1 MRDRILKYLEEIGRP
16 LPATDILQS
25 VLNIRSPNVAAA
37 ERVLRGILRGDP
49 RFRASRGLWQACVR
63 RSGRAPDDFQA
74 VFSIF
79 IERGAAPQCPG
90 CLRGALYA
98 SEARILWKFDLSP
111 SAPSP
116 DVRALR
122 RMVGGAR
129 PGLLLTW
136 GGNESRLWNELLQR
150 WKVGCWPG
158 RFLNLRTL
166 AARVLARSAAGISPE
181 QLASELAMPAP
192 DLEQPAGAAPFFA
205 ACLPALLERVPEEHR
220 RDLTALHKWM
230 DEGRYAPDFSR
241 FAFGRD
247 YLRRLPASPGTYVMR
262 NRAGDIIYVGKS
274 RNLKR
279 RVGSYFSAGKRE
291 DTKVAKI
298 LEQLHSLEVLPTVS
312 EVEALLLEMRMIRDF
327 RPPVNLQAE
336 IHEQPAGYGKEQN
349 LVLLV
354 GEPGGARAQLYFLKE
369 GVFVGQQSARLA
381 RPASS
386 SLKKKLRS
394 IYFGHRRQSGKRREP
409 WEKEIVYRWLSA
421 NRYRLNFVDVGA
433 AGSPDDALRQLDS
446 YLLDPDRLARKVL
459 YR

>member
-1 MRDRILKYLEEIGRP
+1 
-16 LPATDILQS
+16 

-37 ERVLRGILRGDP
+37 GKVLRGILRGDR
-49 RFRASRGLWQACVR
+49 RFCTSQGLWQVR
-63 RSGRAPDDFQA
+63 APRSGNATDDFQGI
-74 VFSIF
+74 FSVF
-79 IERGAAPQCPG
+79 IERSAVPQYPG
-90 CLRGALYA
+90 CLRGAFYG
-98 SEARILWKFDLSP
+98 SDTGVVWTFDLSP

-122 RMVGGAR
+122 RVMRGAR

-136 GGNESRLWNELLQR
+136 GGKEARLWNELLQR
-150 WKVGCWPG
+150 WKVSCWPG
-158 RFLNLRTL
+158 RILNLRTL

-181 QLASELAMPAP
+181 QMSSLRGAPVP
-192 DLEQPAGAAPFFA
+192 DLEQPAVAAPYFA
-205 ACLPALLERVPEEHR
+205 ACLPALLEQVPEEHR
-220 RDLTALHKWM
+220 RDLMTLQKWM
-230 DEGRYAPDFSR
+230 DEGRYVPDFSR
-241 FAFGRD
+241 FAFGKD
-247 YLRRLPASPGTYVMR
+247 YLRELPASPGTYIMR

-279 RVGSYFSAGKRE
+279 RVGSYFSSSTRE
-291 DTKVAKI
+291 DTKVTKI
-298 LEQLHSLEVLPTVS
+298 LEQLYSLEVVPTAS

-336 IHEQPAGYGKEQN
+336 IHEHPGGYGKEQN

-354 GEPGGARAQLYFLKE
+354 GEPGGVRAQLYFLNE
-369 GVFVGQQSARLA
+369 GVFVGQQGARLA

-386 SLKKKLRS
+386 TLRKKLRS
-394 IYFGHRRQSGKRREP
+394 IYFGRRRQPRNRREP

-421 NRYRLNFVDVGA
+421 NRSRLNFVDIDA
-433 AGSPDDALRQLDS
+433 ASSPDDAVRQLDS